1 MPRYVKKRLI
11 DFHEKGEIEILTNI
25 DSYLSNCKTL
35 RDKIALLLLFLTG
48 ARPSEIVELK
58 AGDVYKQGHFC
69 IVHITTKK
77 GGRTRDIYLPR
88 HGKGR
93 IPFYTNLLLDLID
106 EHYVDE
112 MKLLWGW
119 KPYTVRDRIYS
130 ITNGELAPYFFRHN
144 FMSLN
149 SKLGRTLQELKY
161 LKGAKTIASVEPY
174 VHISADVHKKI
185 ARGLAKV

>member
-11 DFHEKGEIEILTNI
+11 DFHEKGEIEIITNI
-25 DSYLSNCKTL
+25 DNYLANCKTL

-48 ARPSEIVELK
+48 PRPSELVELK
-58 AGDVYKQGHFC
+58 AGDVYRKGNFCVVHFK
-69 IVHITTKK
+69 TKK
-77 GGRTRDIYLPR
+77 GGVSRDIYLPR
-88 HGKGR
+88 RGKGNFPR
-93 IPFYTNLLLDLID
+93 YTNLLLDLID

-119 KPYTVRDRIYS
+119 KPYTVRDRIYA
-130 ITNGELAPYFFRHN
+130 ITKGELAPYFFRHN
-144 FMSLN
+144 INSLH
-149 SKLGRTLQELKY
+149 SKLGRSLQELKY